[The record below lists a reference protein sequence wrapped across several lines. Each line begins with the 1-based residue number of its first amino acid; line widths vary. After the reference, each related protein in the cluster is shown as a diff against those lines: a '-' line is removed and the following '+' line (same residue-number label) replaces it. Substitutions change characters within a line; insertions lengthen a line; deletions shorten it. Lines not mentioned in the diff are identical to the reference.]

1 MMSEPVHDR
10 IQLWVELPAK
20 AEKVW
25 AEIGDFGA
33 LAAWHP
39 DVLSSEVVE
48 IEGDIYRHVRLAEGG
63 LLFERLLEA
72 GDHFYTYG
80 IEDSPLPMENARAT
94 LSCVAEKE
102 GCRVFWGAVFDPL
115 DPIVDD
121 IVEGFFE
128 VGLEALRKRF
138 GGARRTERRRRNPRG

>member
-1 MMSEPVHDR
+1 MSEPIQDR

-33 LAAWHP
+33 LAEWHP
-39 DVLSSEVVE
+39 EVLSSEVVE
-48 IEGDIYRHVRLAEGG
+48 IEGEIYRHVRLAEAAM
-63 LLFERLLEA
+63 LFEKLVERGE
-72 GDHFYTYG
+72 HFYTYTV
-80 IEDSPLPMENARAT
+80 EDSPLPMENARAT
-94 LSCVAEKE
+94 LSCVPEE
-102 GCRVFWGAVFDPL
+102 TGCRVFWGAFFDPL

-128 VGLEALRKRF
+128 AGLEALRKRY
-138 GGARRTERRRRNPRG
+138 GGTRRAERRRHGRKL